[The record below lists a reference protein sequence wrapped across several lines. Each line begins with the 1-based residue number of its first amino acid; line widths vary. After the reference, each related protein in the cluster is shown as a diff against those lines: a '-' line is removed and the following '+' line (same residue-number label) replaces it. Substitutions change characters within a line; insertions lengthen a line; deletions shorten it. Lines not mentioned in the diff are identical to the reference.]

1 MDNNIKIETFEE
13 FAAINYAAL
22 KRALRAFPEEEVKA
36 FWDSEQEWVEQRYKD
51 YVKGKE
57 KYPQS
62 TPLSIGLAYGLS
74 LMF

>member
-36 FWDSEQEWVEQRYKD
+36 FWDKNMEGRQN
-51 YVKGKE
+51 G
-57 KYPQS
+57 
-62 TPLSIGLAYGLS
+62 
-74 LMF
+74 